1 MSIRYDF
8 KENPFKEEDGKRVL
22 YPSVV
27 VKETLDTEKIISS
40 IARHSAYTKGT
51 LSGVVNEVIDE
62 IVERLQN
69 GYNVKID
76 RLGTFSLS
84 LSAREVTDRDEIR
97 SPSIHIE
104 RVHFRPANDL
114 VKRVRSKATIER
126 AEYGFR
132 PSSKENTKEE
142 RWALLAAYLQEH
154 GSITRIRYS
163 ELMGLARST
172 ASLEL
177 NKWVEEQKLVR
188 DGKHSHVVFSL
199 PKKEE

>member
-8 KENPFKEEDGKRVL
+8 KENPFKEADGKPVL

-27 VKETLDTEKIISS
+27 VKETLDTEKIVAS
-40 IARHSAYTKGT
+40 IARHSAHSRGSI
-51 LSGVVNEVIDE
+51 SGLLDELVDE

-84 LSAREVTDRDEIR
+84 LSSREVTDKDEIR

-104 RVHFRPANDL
+104 RVNFRPATDL
-114 VKRVRSKATIER
+114 VKRVRSRATIER

-142 RWALLAAYLQEH
+142 RWALLAAYLQGQ
-154 GSITRIRYS
+154 GSITRLRYS
-163 ELMGLARST
+163 ELTGLARST
-172 ASLEL
+172 AALEL
-177 NKWVEEQKLVR
+177 KKWSEEKRLLR
-188 DGKHSHVVFSL
+188 DGGHSHVVYSL
-199 PKKEE
+199 PE

>member
-27 VKETLDTEKIISS
+27 VKETLDTEKITAS
-40 IARHSAYTKGT
+40 IARHSAYTKAT

-76 RLGTFSLS
+76 GLGTFSLS

-104 RVHFRPANDL
+104 RVNFRPANDL
-114 VKRVRSKATIER
+114 AKRVRSKATIER

-154 GSITRIRYS
+154 GSITRLHYS

-177 NKWVEEQKLVR
+177 KKWAEEKRLVR
-188 DGKHSHVVFSL
+188 DGKHSHVVYSL
-199 PKKEE
+199 PQ